1 MMHELIGLLL
11 YAFFASWAILIVVNL
26 KDLAITNLARTLVA
40 LTAFSLMYLSGV
52 FLYVFI

>member
-1 MMHELIGLLL
+1 MHELIGLLL